1 MPTSSFAGPN
11 RREKIEKPSNFGVSY
26 LRASGPTRRVGKEPN
41 TSATNKKLSNAAA
54 RRAAALAELKKRRS
68 APAPM
73 PTGPS
78 AANLNALRKQRANAN
93 AAARRAAALAELKKR
108 RSAPAPMPT
117 GPSAANLNALRKQRA
132 NANAAT
138 RRAMNN
144 AARAREEARSA
155 KNAASRNVALAK
167 AEAANAAA
175 RARSAEAK
183 VAEALASG
191 GNAAAA
197 RNAAGAAARE
207 EAAAR
212 QRANNAL
219 EAEKTAHE
227 TTKRNVAAARAEANR
242 VARNAANS
250 KAREA
255 TAQRALN
262 SVKSQLGSAHNQI
275 EYRKIELNARMRTAN
290 LKHAQ
295 LERDRNAIQTK
306 VAAARAAELAAQQ
319 NAANSKAGKN
329 NANRAHAVTE
339 QARQELERLLQQQ
352 QLNAAQALRN
362 ATTIIERKNAAAQAA
377 AAQATKELARKERQL
392 DQLAA
397 AANQAMRK
405 TAENAVKIAREQ
417 EREKQAEANATHQA
431 AMAEATAAA
440 NKAVANKAV
449 ANAKAANAA
458 ARANAAE
465 ARAAAAE
472 KKARESNNAAT
483 RAAANR
489 ARANANRAAAN
500 AKSAALAALTNH
512 LTGIIT
518 GAIKNKVPGAPPA
531 PKNKIPGNNMNLNV
545 RATGGAGGTGGAVT
559 FNPTIT
565 VGGGGANTAAIL
577 AQFMKAAPPSM
588 NSELLQHIKNALKN
602 KGGSNLTG
610 SNKKELMDQL
620 VMLMEEREQLMAKTN
635 NASKTRLAVVEIK
648 IKTTKQLLKAL
659 GITMANNNIKPVIPK
674 NNLNQALSITNRFSR
689 LQKLYDL
696 FRQTKDTAR
705 KMRLAREIRL
715 VVAKMY
721 GSNVSTSNAI
731 RNITNAGRLVGRG
744 AVSKNVNRNL
754 EIAMKILKNEAK
766 SGGKRSG
773 LRPSGS
779 SSSYVPRGAY
789 GSYGGMNLP
798 RGGVNMGRT
807 AGGGPGAPPVSITI
821 SNIGKVSNSGKTQV
835 SNVGKVSNSGTTG
848 RLAVSAPTTNG
859 SRQLAATSEQLIRG
873 AGGAEAVEQGIKA
886 LNAANGNV
894 TRAKAASRLPNNT
907 FTNIYAM
914 GGPVAA
920 KRLVES
926 RRRRRVVG
934 GRRVARV
941 GLRVASK
948 KKRVTHKPKKY
959 IKLTPYQFKR
969 LTDHIKKNNLR
980 KVLIKEITH

>member
-1 MPTSSFAGPN
+1 
-11 RREKIEKPSNFGVSY
+11 
-26 LRASGPTRRVGKEPN
+26 
-41 TSATNKKLSNAAA
+41 
-54 RRAAALAELKKRRS
+54 
-68 APAPM
+68 
-73 PTGPS
+73 
-78 AANLNALRKQRANAN
+78 
-93 AAARRAAALAELKKR
+93 
-108 RSAPAPMPT
+108 
-117 GPSAANLNALRKQRA
+117 
-132 NANAAT
+132 
-138 RRAMNN
+138 MNN
-144 AARAREEARSA
+144 AARAREEARVA
-155 KNAASRNVALAK
+155 KNAAARNVALAN
-167 AEAANAAA
+167 AAAANATA
-175 RARSAEAK
+175 RARAAEIKAT
-183 VAEALASG
+183 EAMASG
-191 GNAAAA
+191 KNAAAA
-197 RNAAGAAARE
+197 RNAAAAAARE
-207 EAAAR
+207 EAAAK
-212 QRANNAL
+212 QMAAAAL
-219 EAEKTAHE
+219 EAEKLAHE
-227 TTKRNVAAARAEANR
+227 TTKQNVAAARSEANR

-255 TAQRALN
+255 AAQKALN
-262 SVKSQLGSAHNQI
+262 SVQRQLGSAHNQI
-275 EYRKIELNARMRTAN
+275 EYRKIELNSRMRTAN

-295 LERDRNAIQTK
+295 LERERNAIQSK
-306 VAAARAAELAAQQ
+306 VAAARVAELAAQK
-319 NAANSKAGKN
+319 NATNSKAGKN

-352 QLNAAQALRN
+352 QLNAAQALQH

-377 AAQATKELARKERQL
+377 AAAAAKELARKERQL

-397 AANQAMRK
+397 IASKAIRES
-405 TAENAVKIAREQ
+405 AEKAVEQAREEEQ
-417 EREKQAEANATHQA
+417 KRQAEANAAHQA
-431 AMAEATAAA
+431 AMAEVKAAA
-440 NKAVANKAV
+440 NKAVENKAV
-449 ANAKAANAA
+449 ANARANAAEQKARESNNAATRAAANRAAANARSAAQAAANKVAANAKAANAA

-465 ARAAAAE
+465 ARANAAE

-500 AKSAALAALTNH
+500 ARSAALAATTAH
-512 LTGIIT
+512 LTGVIT

-531 PKNKIPGNNMNLNV
+531 PKNKIPANNMNLNV
-545 RATGGAGGTGGAVT
+545 RATGGAGGAGGAGGNSRATGGSSSIN
-559 FNPTIT
+559 FKPTIT
-565 VGGGGANTAAIL
+565 VSGGGNTAAIL
-577 AQFMKAAPPSM
+577 AQFMKTAPPSM

-620 VMLMEEREQLMAKTN
+620 VMLMEEREQLRAKTN

-659 GITMANNNIKPVIPK
+659 GITMANNNNKPVIPK
-674 NNLNQALSITNRFSR
+674 NKNNINQAMSITNRFTR
-689 LQKLYDL
+689 LQKLYEL

-715 VVAKMY
+715 VIAKMY

-754 EIAMKILKNEAK
+754 ETAMKILKNEAK

-779 SSSYVPRGAY
+779 SSYVPGRA
-789 GSYGGMNLP
+789 YGGMNMP
-798 RGGVNMGRT
+798 RGGMNMGRT
-807 AGGGPGAPPVSITI
+807 AGGAGAAPPITISI
-821 SNIGKVSNSGKTQV
+821 SNIGKVSNAGKTQV
-835 SNVGKVSNSGTTG
+835 SNVGKVANSGTTG

-859 SRQLAATSEQLIRG
+859 TRQLAATPEQLIRG

-894 TRAKAASRLPNNT
+894 NKAKATSRLPNNT

-926 RRRRRVVG
+926 RRRRRTVG
-934 GRRVARV
+934 GARVVRV
-941 GLRVASK
+941 GLRVGLGPLRGPTK
-948 KKRVTHKPKKY
+948 KKRVARKPKKY

>member
-41 TSATNKKLSNAAA
+41 TSATNKKLS
-54 RRAAALAELKKRRS
+54 
-68 APAPM
+68 
-73 PTGPS
+73 
-78 AANLNALRKQRANAN
+78 N

-431 AMAEATAAA
+431 AMAEATASA

-754 EIAMKILKNEAK
+754 ETAMKILKNEAK

-779 SSSYVPRGAY
+779 SSYVQGRA
-789 GSYGGMNLP
+789 YGGMNLP

-807 AGGGPGAPPVSITI
+807 AGAAPPISISI
-821 SNIGKVSNSGKTQV
+821 SNIGKVSNAGKTQV
-835 SNVGKVSNSGTTG
+835 SNVGKMSNSGTTG

-926 RRRRRVVG
+926 RRRRRTVG
-934 GRRVARV
+934 TGTRG

-948 KKRVTHKPKKY
+948 KKRVAHKPRKQY

>member
-41 TSATNKKLSNAAA
+41 TSATNKKLS
-54 RRAAALAELKKRRS
+54 
-68 APAPM
+68 
-73 PTGPS
+73 
-78 AANLNALRKQRANAN
+78 N

-754 EIAMKILKNEAK
+754 ETAMKILKNEAK

-779 SSSYVPRGAY
+779 SSYVQGRA
-789 GSYGGMNLP
+789 YGGMNLP

-807 AGGGPGAPPVSITI
+807 AGGAPPISISI
-821 SNIGKVSNSGKTQV
+821 SNIGKVSNAGKTQV
-835 SNVGKVSNSGTTG
+835 SNVGKMSNSGTTG

>member
-41 TSATNKKLSNAAA
+41 TSATNKKLS
-54 RRAAALAELKKRRS
+54 
-68 APAPM
+68 
-73 PTGPS
+73 
-78 AANLNALRKQRANAN
+78 N

-431 AMAEATAAA
+431 AMAEATASA

-715 VVAKMY
+715 VIAKMY

-754 EIAMKILKNEAK
+754 ETAMKILKNEAK

-779 SSSYVPRGAY
+779 SSYVQGRA
-789 GSYGGMNLP
+789 YGGMNLP

-807 AGGGPGAPPVSITI
+807 AGGAPPISISI
-821 SNIGKVSNSGKTQV
+821 SNIGKVSNAGKTQV
-835 SNVGKVSNSGTTG
+835 SNVGKMSNSGTTG

-926 RRRRRVVG
+926 RRRRRTVG
-934 GRRVARV
+934 TGTRG

-948 KKRVTHKPKKY
+948 KKRVAHKPRKQY